1 MKKLI
6 AIFMVT
12 MMLVLAVGCSSNK
25 GKRDPVLSED
35 LTKVLEK
42 IYDTADLDD
51 ELKDYFKDYEQVKL
65 DESNVESYLRSSD
78 IKFKEGLCSVPM
90 MNAIPYQLVLVRLD
104 ENADVEAVKKEI
116 KENAN
121 PRKWVCVEA
130 DEVDVESIYNTIL
143 FLMCEKQDATP
154 IKEAFMNLAEA
165 K

>member
-6 AIFMVT
+6 AIFMAT

-65 DESNVESYLRSSD
+65 DESNVESYLGSSD

-116 KENAN
+116 KENIERSGIQWFA
-121 PRKWVCVEA
+121 
-130 DEVDVESIYNTIL
+130 
-143 FLMCEKQDATP
+143 
-154 IKEAFMNLAEA
+154 
-165 K
+165 

>member
-6 AIFMVT
+6 AIFMAT
-12 MMLVLAVGCSSNK
+12 MMLVLAVGCSSN
-25 GKRDPVLSED
+25 
-35 LTKVLEK
+35 
-42 IYDTADLDD
+42 
-51 ELKDYFKDYEQVKL
+51 KDYEQVKL
-65 DESNVESYLRSSD
+65 DESNVESYLGSSD

-130 DEVDVESIYNTIL
+130 DEVDVESIDNTIL
-143 FLMCEKQDATP
+143 FLMGEKQDATP

>member
-1 MKKLI
+1 M
-6 AIFMVT
+6 
-12 MMLVLAVGCSSNK
+12 
-25 GKRDPVLSED
+25 
-35 LTKVLEK
+35 
-42 IYDTADLDD
+42 
-51 ELKDYFKDYEQVKL
+51 
-65 DESNVESYLRSSD
+65 
-78 IKFKEGLCSVPM
+78 PM

-130 DEVDVESIYNTIL
+130 DEVDVESIDNTIL
-143 FLMCEKQDATP
+143 FLMGEKQDATP

>member
-65 DESNVESYLRSSD
+65 DESNVESYLGSSD

-104 ENADVEAVKKEI
+104 ENADVEAV
-116 KENAN
+116 NAN

-130 DEVDVESIYNTIL
+130 DEVDVESIDNTIL
-143 FLMCEKQDATP
+143 FLMGEKQDATP